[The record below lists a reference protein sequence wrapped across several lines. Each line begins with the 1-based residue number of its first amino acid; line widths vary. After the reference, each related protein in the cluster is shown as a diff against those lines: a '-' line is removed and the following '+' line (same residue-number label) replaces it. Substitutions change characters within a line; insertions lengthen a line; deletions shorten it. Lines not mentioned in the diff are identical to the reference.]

1 MILFKKFNRLLC
13 NDSITVLNIGTDVTF
28 LNFMQAEEIKA
39 FHFIGSLIHNN

>member
-28 LNFMQAEEIKA
+28 LNFMQAEEIDQGIS
-39 FHFIGSLIHNN
+39 FYWLVNS